1 MAKTHITKN
10 STFRPRYSFRNFW
23 DVITLGLLLFS
34 TVVFYYLK
42 TSFSPMTIFGLIV
55 LVPFVVW
62 VLHLLIRRIVF
73 SQSTFYIEKYT
84 WPSKRIKYSDVIDL
98 GYTSIKTRNGD
109 VILAGMS
116 NAPELIEQFREL
128 IEQGKINKGQIENKL
143 VQEEATFRKSII
155 PALFVSF
162 ILWALMLYFWPY
174 HHLIFNDG
182 GIWLFLFGVLFLL
195 VVIFLVVLL
204 ITQWLFKKAG

>member
-1 MAKTHITKN
+1 
-10 STFRPRYSFRNFW
+10 
-23 DVITLGLLLFS
+23 
-34 TVVFYYLK
+34 
-42 TSFSPMTIFGLIV
+42 MTIFGLIV

-98 GYTSIKTRNGD
+98 GNTRIKTRNGD

-162 ILWALMLYFWPY
+162 ILWALVLYFWPY

-182 GIWLFLFGVLFLL
+182 GIWQFLFGVLFLL